1 MYSKILIIFES
12 FTLILIYLSLD
23 KLQGNMDMAFM
34 KKIFRHSLVI
44 LSIVILSLMIYTV
57 IGLIETGHKAKV
69 LKTDYAQLHSV
80 EFGLFNSSVWID
92 RISDV
97 VDQKID
103 EFDFTETS
111 RAEIKTYIETIL
123 DTLIVE
129 ADRSVRKRNKN
140 KSGFFNSLLGDTK
153 QLVTD
158 SLLDIKD
165 LRKRVPE
172 FTDTILNELERSDN
186 QKILKKVMRDKLREF
201 TKNNVSPT
209 DISSYTDIL
218 KRYNTDSF
226 EACTIVLD
234 GTLAQNTEDM
244 NNAANLILSL
254 AALLIILVLIQ
265 GTMLGSITL
274 FLLTATSVVLL
285 IPGLF
290 LPMID
295 IEAKI
300 AKFHFTILEKPII
313 FTDQVIFFQ
322 TKSISDLVRLLLEYQ
337 EAKMIF
343 VGVLLTLFSVIFPF
357 LKLVSTYLYFYS
369 RSFIGNNAVVRFF
382 ALKSTKWSMA
392 DVMVVSIF
400 MAYLG
405 LDGIIEHEMKDLE
418 QRSLPINVITTN
430 DTHLNVGFFLFL
442 GFVICSFVL
451 SVLVERSRSKES

>member
-1 MYSKILIIFES
+1 
-12 FTLILIYLSLD
+12 
-23 KLQGNMDMAFM
+23 MAFF
-34 KKIFRHSLVI
+34 KKIFKYSLVI
-44 LSIVILSLMIYTV
+44 LSIVVLSSMIYTV
-57 IGLIETGHKAKV
+57 IGLLETGQKAKV
-69 LKTDYAQLHSV
+69 LKADYAQLHSV
-80 EFGLFNSSVWID
+80 EFGLFNSSVWIE
-92 RISDV
+92 RISNV

-111 RAEIKTYIETIL
+111 RAEIKKYIETIL

-129 ADRSVRKRNKN
+129 ADRSVRERNKN
-140 KSGFFNSLLGDTK
+140 QSGFFSSLLGDTK

-165 LRKRVPE
+165 LRNRVPE
-172 FTDTILNELERSDN
+172 FTDTILNELEQPNN

-201 TKNNVSPT
+201 TKNNISPT
-209 DISSYTDIL
+209 DLSSYTDIL
-218 KRYNTDSF
+218 KRYNTESF

-234 GTLAQNTEDM
+234 GILAKNAQDM
-244 NNAANLILSL
+244 DRASIIILSL
-254 AALLIILVLIQ
+254 AGFLILLVLIQ
-265 GTMLGSITL
+265 GTILRSITL
-274 FLLTATSVVLL
+274 FLLTATSVTLL

-313 FTDQVIFFQ
+313 FTDQVLFYQ
-322 TKSISDLVRLLLEYQ
+322 TKSISDLVRLLLEYD

-369 RSFIGNNAVVRFF
+369 RNFIGNNAVVRFF

-418 QRSLPINVITTN
+418 KRSLPINIITTN

-442 GFVICSFVL
+442 GFVFSSFVL
-451 SVLVERSRSKES
+451 SILVERSRSKKS

>member
-1 MYSKILIIFES
+1 MS
-12 FTLILIYLSLD
+12 FI
-23 KLQGNMDMAFM
+23 
-34 KKIFRHSLVI
+34 KKIFNYSLVF
-44 LSIVILSLMIYTV
+44 LSIGVLSFMIYTV
-57 IGLIETGHKAKV
+57 VNLIETGHKAKV
-69 LKTDYAQLHSV
+69 LKADYAQLHSV
-80 EFGLFNSSVWID
+80 EFGLFNSSVWIE
-92 RISDV
+92 RIANV

-111 RAEIKTYIETIL
+111 RAEIKTYVETIL

-129 ADRSVRKRNKN
+129 ADRSVRESNKN
-140 KSGFFNSLLGDTK
+140 KRGFFDGLLGDTK

-158 SLLDIKD
+158 SLVNIKD

-172 FTDTILNELERSDN
+172 FTDTILNELERPDN

-201 TKNNVSPT
+201 TKNNLSPT
-209 DISSYTDIL
+209 DISNYNDIL
-218 KRYNTDSF
+218 KRYNTESF

-234 GTLAQNTEDM
+234 GILAKNAQDM
-244 NNAANLILSL
+244 DNDSILILSL
-254 AALLIILVLIQ
+254 ATLLIVLVILQ
-265 GTMLGSITL
+265 GTMLRSITL
-274 FLLTATSVVLL
+274 FLLAATSVTLL

-313 FTDQVIFFQ
+313 FTDQILFFQ
-322 TKSISDLVRLLLEYQ
+322 TKSISDLVRLLLEYD

-343 VGVLLTLFSVIFPF
+343 VGILLTLFSVIFPS

-369 RSFIGNNAVVRFF
+369 RNFIGNNAVVRFF

-405 LDGIIEHEMKDLE
+405 LDGIVEHELNALE
-418 QRSLPINVITTN
+418 ARSVPINIISTN

-442 GFVICSFVL
+442 GFVLSSFVL
-451 SVLVERSRSKES
+451 SILVERSRKEP

>member
-1 MYSKILIIFES
+1 MMS
-12 FTLILIYLSLD
+12 FI
-23 KLQGNMDMAFM
+23 
-34 KKIFRHSLVI
+34 KKIFQQLLLL
-44 LSIVILSLMIYTV
+44 LSIAVLSFMIYTV
-57 IGLIETGHKAKV
+57 VNLLETGEKAKT
-69 LKTDYAQLHSV
+69 LKEDYAQLHSV
-80 EFGLFNSSVWID
+80 EFGLFNSSVWIEK
-92 RISDV
+92 ISNI

-103 EFDFTETS
+103 EFDFTESS

-129 ADRSVRKRNKN
+129 ADRSVRERNKN
-140 KSGFFNSLLGDTK
+140 KSGFFDSLLGDTK

-172 FTDTILNELERSDN
+172 FTDTILNELERPNN
-186 QKILKKVMRDKLREF
+186 QKILKKVMRDKLKSF
-201 TKNNVSPT
+201 TQNNLSPT
-209 DISSYTDIL
+209 DISNYNAIL
-218 KRYNTDSF
+218 KRYNTESF

-234 GTLAQNTEDM
+234 GILAKTTQDM
-244 NNAANLILSL
+244 DNDAIMILSL
-254 AALLIILVLIQ
+254 ATFLIFIILLQ
-265 GTMLGSITL
+265 GSILRSITL
-274 FLLTATSVVLL
+274 FLLTVTSITLL

-300 AKFHFTILEKPII
+300 AKFHFTILEKHII
-313 FTDQVIFFQ
+313 FTDQILFFQ
-322 TKSISDLVRLLLEYQ
+322 TKSISDLVRLLLEYD

-369 RSFIGNNAVVRFF
+369 RSFIGNNATVRFF

-405 LDGIIEHEMKDLE
+405 LDGIVDHELE
-418 QRSLPINVITTN
+418 ALESRNIPINIITTN
-430 DTHLNVGFFLFL
+430 DTQLNVGFFLFL
-442 GFVICSFVL
+442 GFVFSSFAL
-451 SVLVERSRSKES
+451 SILVERSRKKS

>member
-1 MYSKILIIFES
+1 
-12 FTLILIYLSLD
+12 
-23 KLQGNMDMAFM
+23 MAFF
-34 KKIFRHSLVI
+34 KNIFKYSLVI
-44 LSIVILSLMIYTV
+44 MSIIVLSSMIYTV
-57 IGLIETGHKAKV
+57 VGLIETGHKAKV
-69 LKTDYAQLHSV
+69 LKADYAQLHSV
-80 EFGLFNSSVWID
+80 EFGLFNSSIWID
-92 RISDV
+92 RISNV

-129 ADRSVRKRNKN
+129 ADRSVRERNKN
-140 KSGFFNSLLGDTK
+140 QSGFFNSLLGDTK

-172 FTDTILNELERSDN
+172 FTDTILNELERPNN

-209 DISSYTDIL
+209 DMSIYTNIL
-218 KRYNTDSF
+218 KRYNTESF

-234 GTLAQNTEDM
+234 GILAQNAQDM
-244 NNAANLILSL
+244 DQAAIIILSL
-254 AALLIILVLIQ
+254 AGFLILLVLMQ
-265 GTMLGSITL
+265 GTILKSITL
-274 FLLTATSVVLL
+274 FLLTTTSVTLL

-313 FTDQVIFFQ
+313 FTDQVLFYQ
-322 TKSISDLVRLLLEYQ
+322 TKSISDLVRLLLEYD

-357 LKLVSTYLYFYS
+357 LKLISTYLYFYS

-405 LDGIIEHEMKDLE
+405 LDGIVEHELKDLE
-418 QRSLPINVITTN
+418 ARSLPINIITTN

-442 GFVICSFVL
+442 GFVLSSFIL
-451 SVLVERSRSKES
+451 SILVERSHKKS

>member
-1 MYSKILIIFES
+1 
-12 FTLILIYLSLD
+12 
-23 KLQGNMDMAFM
+23 MDMALI
-34 KKIFRHSLVI
+34 KKIFRYLLVI
-44 LSIVILSLMIYTV
+44 LSVATLSFMIYTV
-57 IGLIETGHKAKV
+57 INLLETGDKAKV
-69 LKTDYAQLHSV
+69 LKADYAQLHSV
-80 EFGLFNSSVWID
+80 EFGLFNSSVWIE

-140 KSGFFNSLLGDTK
+140 QSGFFNSLLGDTK
-153 QLVTD
+153 QIITD

-172 FTDTILNELERSDN
+172 FTDTILNELERPDN

-209 DISSYTDIL
+209 DTSIYTNIL

-226 EACTIVLD
+226 EACSIVLD

-244 NNAANLILSL
+244 NNATNLILAL
-254 AALLIILVLIQ
+254 AALLIILVIIQ

-300 AKFHFTILEKPII
+300 EKFHFTILEKPII

-357 LKLVSTYLYFYS
+357 LKLVSSYLYFYS

-405 LDGIIEHEMKDLE
+405 LDGIVEHEMKGLE
-418 QRSLPINVITTN
+418 ARALPINIISTN

-442 GFVICSFVL
+442 GFVFSSFVL
-451 SVLVERSRSKES
+451 SIMVERSRKKS

>member
-1 MYSKILIIFES
+1 
-12 FTLILIYLSLD
+12 
-23 KLQGNMDMAFM
+23 MAFF
-34 KKIFRHSLVI
+34 KKIFKYSLVI
-44 LSIVILSLMIYTV
+44 LSIVVLSSMIYTV
-57 IGLIETGHKAKV
+57 VGLLETGQKAKV
-69 LKTDYAQLHSV
+69 LKADYAQLHSV

-92 RISDV
+92 RISNV

-111 RAEIKTYIETIL
+111 RAEIKKYIETIL

-129 ADRSVRKRNKN
+129 ADRSVRERNKN
-140 KSGFFNSLLGDTK
+140 QSGFFSSLLGDTK

-165 LRKRVPE
+165 LRNRVPE
-172 FTDTILNELERSDN
+172 FTDTILNELEQPNN

-201 TKNNVSPT
+201 TKNNISPT

-218 KRYNTDSF
+218 KRYNTESF

-234 GTLAQNTEDM
+234 GILAKNAQDM
-244 NNAANLILSL
+244 DRASIIILSL
-254 AALLIILVLIQ
+254 AGFLILLVLIQ
-265 GTMLGSITL
+265 GTILRSITL
-274 FLLTATSVVLL
+274 FLLTATSVTLL

-313 FTDQVIFFQ
+313 FTDQVLFYQ
-322 TKSISDLVRLLLEYQ
+322 TKSISDLVRLLLEYN

-369 RSFIGNNAVVRFF
+369 RNFIGNNAVVRFF

-405 LDGIIEHEMKDLE
+405 LDGIVAHELKDLE
-418 QRSLPINVITTN
+418 TRSLPINIITTN

-442 GFVICSFVL
+442 GFVISSFVL
-451 SVLVERSRSKES
+451 SILVERSRSKKS

>member
-1 MYSKILIIFES
+1 MELF
-12 FTLILIYLSLD
+12 
-23 KLQGNMDMAFM
+23 
-34 KKIFRHSLVI
+34 KKIFKHLLVI
-44 LSIVILSLMIYTV
+44 LSIGVLSIMIFTV
-57 IGLIETGHKAKV
+57 INLLETGQKAKV
-69 LKTDYAQLHSV
+69 LKADYAQLHSV

-97 VDQKID
+97 IDQKID

-111 RAEIKTYIETIL
+111 RAEIKKYIETIL

-129 ADRSVRKRNKN
+129 ADRSVRERNKN
-140 KSGFFNSLLGDTK
+140 QSGFFNSLLGDTK
-153 QLVTD
+153 QMITD

-172 FTDTILNELERSDN
+172 FTDTILNELERPDN
-186 QKILKKVMRDKLREF
+186 QKVLKKVMRDKLREF

-209 DISSYTDIL
+209 DTSSYTNIL
-218 KRYNTDSF
+218 KRYNTESF

-234 GTLAQNTEDM
+234 GTLAQNAEDM
-244 NNAANLILSL
+244 DNAATLILSL
-254 AALLIILVLIQ
+254 AALLIILVIIQ

-274 FLLTATSVVLL
+274 FLLTATSVILL

-295 IEAKI
+295 IEGKI
-300 AKFHFTILEKPII
+300 EKFHFIILEKPII
-313 FTDQVIFFQ
+313 FTDQILFYQ

-337 EAKMIF
+337 EAKMVF
-343 VGVLLTLFSVIFPF
+343 VGVLLVLFSVIFPF
-357 LKLVSTYLYFYS
+357 LKLISTYLYFYS

-418 QRSLPINVITTN
+418 TRSLPINIITTN

-442 GFVICSFVL
+442 GFVFSSFVL
-451 SVLVERSRSKES
+451 SILVERSRKNRD

>member
-1 MYSKILIIFES
+1 
-12 FTLILIYLSLD
+12 
-23 KLQGNMDMAFM
+23 MAFF
-34 KKIFRHSLVI
+34 KKIFKYSLVI
-44 LSIVILSLMIYTV
+44 LSIGVLSFMIFTV
-57 IGLIETGHKAKV
+57 MNLLETGQKAKV
-69 LKTDYAQLHSV
+69 LKADYAQLHSV
-80 EFGLFNSSVWID
+80 EFGLFNSSVWIE
-92 RISDV
+92 RIANV
-97 VDQKID
+97 IDQKID

-201 TKNNVSPT
+201 TKNNLSPT
-209 DISSYTDIL
+209 DIGNYNDIL
-218 KRYNTDSF
+218 KRYNTESF

-234 GTLAQNTEDM
+234 GILAKNAQDM
-244 NNAANLILSL
+244 DRDSIIILSL
-254 AALLIILVLIQ
+254 SAFLILLVLIQ
-265 GTMLGSITL
+265 GTMLRSITL
-274 FLLTATSVVLL
+274 FLLTATSVTLL

-313 FTDQVIFFQ
+313 FTDQILFYQ
-322 TKSISDLVRLLLEYQ
+322 TKSISDLVRLLLEYD

-369 RSFIGNNAVVRFF
+369 RNFIGNNAVVRFF

-405 LDGIIEHEMKDLE
+405 LDGIVSHELDSLE
-418 QRSLPINVITTN
+418 TRSLPINIITTN

-442 GFVICSFVL
+442 GFVLSSFVL
-451 SVLVERSRSKES
+451 SILVERSRKES

>member
-1 MYSKILIIFES
+1 
-12 FTLILIYLSLD
+12 
-23 KLQGNMDMAFM
+23 MAFF
-34 KKIFRHSLVI
+34 KNTFKYSLVI
-44 LSIVILSLMIYTV
+44 LSIVVLSSMVYTV
-57 IGLIETGHKAKV
+57 IGLLETGQKAKV
-69 LKTDYAQLHSV
+69 LKADYAQLHSV
-80 EFGLFNSSVWID
+80 EFGLFNSSVWIE
-92 RISDV
+92 RISNV

-129 ADRSVRKRNKN
+129 ADRSVRDRNKN
-140 KSGFFNSLLGDTK
+140 QRGFFNSLLGDTK
-153 QLVTD
+153 QMVTD
-158 SLLDIKD
+158 SLLDIKA

-186 QKILKKVMRDKLREF
+186 QKVLKKVMRDKLREF
-201 TKNNVSPT
+201 TKNNISPT
-209 DISSYTDIL
+209 DISSYNDIL
-218 KRYNTDSF
+218 KRYNTESF

-234 GTLAQNTEDM
+234 GTLAKNAENM
-244 NNAANLILSL
+244 NNASNMILSL
-254 AALLIILVLIQ
+254 AALLIILVIIQ

-313 FTDQVIFFQ
+313 FTDQVLFFQ
-322 TKSISDLVRLLLEYQ
+322 TKSISDLVRLLLEYD

-382 ALKSTKWSMA
+382 TLKSTKWSMA

-405 LDGIIEHEMKDLE
+405 LDGIVTHELKDLE
-418 QRSLPINVITTN
+418 TRSLPINVITTN

-442 GFVICSFVL
+442 GFVISSFVL
-451 SVLVERSRSKES
+451 SILVERSRKKS

>member
-1 MYSKILIIFES
+1 
-12 FTLILIYLSLD
+12 
-23 KLQGNMDMAFM
+23 MAFI
-34 KKIFRHSLVI
+34 KKIFKYSLVI
-44 LSIVILSLMIYTV
+44 LSIVVLSSMIYTV
-57 IGLIETGHKAKV
+57 IGLLETGQKAKV
-69 LKTDYAQLHSV
+69 LKADYAQLHSV
-80 EFGLFNSSVWID
+80 EFGLFNSSVWMD
-92 RISDV
+92 RISNV
-97 VDQKID
+97 IDQKID

-111 RAEIKTYIETIL
+111 RAEIKKYIETIL

-129 ADRSVRKRNKN
+129 ADRSVRERNKN
-140 KSGFFNSLLGDTK
+140 QSGFFNSLLGDTK

-172 FTDTILNELERSDN
+172 FTDTILNELEQPNN

-201 TKNNVSPT
+201 TKNNISPT
-209 DISSYTDIL
+209 DTSSYTDIL
-218 KRYNTDSF
+218 KRYNTESF

-234 GTLAQNTEDM
+234 GTLAQNAEDM
-244 NNAANLILSL
+244 DNETTLILSL

-300 AKFHFTILEKPII
+300 AKFHFIILEKPII

-418 QRSLPINVITTN
+418 KRTLPINVITTN

-442 GFVICSFVL
+442 GFVISSFVL
-451 SVLVERSRSKES
+451 SVLVERSRSKKS

>member
-1 MYSKILIIFES
+1 M
-12 FTLILIYLSLD
+12 SL
-23 KLQGNMDMAFM
+23 F
-34 KKIFRHSLVI
+34 KKIFKYSLVI
-44 LSIVILSLMIYTV
+44 LSILVLSVMIFTV
-57 IGLIETGHKAKV
+57 VNLIETGHKAKV
-69 LKTDYAQLHSV
+69 LKADYAQLHSV
-80 EFGLFNSSVWID
+80 EFGLFNSSVWMD
-92 RISDV
+92 RIANV

-111 RAEIKTYIETIL
+111 RAEIKTYVETIL

-129 ADRSVRKRNKN
+129 ADRSVRENNKN
-140 KSGFFNSLLGDTK
+140 KRGFFDSLLGDTK

-172 FTDTILNELERSDN
+172 FTDTILNELERPDN
-186 QKILKKVMRDKLREF
+186 QKILKKVMRDKLHEF
-201 TKNNVSPT
+201 TKNNLSPT
-209 DISSYTDIL
+209 DISNYNDIL
-218 KRYNTDSF
+218 KRYNTESF

-234 GTLAQNTEDM
+234 GILAKNSQDM
-244 NNAANLILSL
+244 DRETIVILSL
-254 AALLIILVLIQ
+254 ATFLIFLVIVQ
-265 GTMLGSITL
+265 GTILRSVTL
-274 FLLTATSVVLL
+274 FLLTATSITLL

-300 AKFHFTILEKPII
+300 EKFHFTILEKPII
-313 FTDQVIFFQ
+313 FTDQILFFQ
-322 TKSISDLVRLLLEYQ
+322 TKSISDLVRLLLEYD

-369 RSFIGNNAVVRFF
+369 RNFIGNNAVVRFF

-405 LDGIIEHEMKDLE
+405 LDGIVEHELNALE
-418 QRSLPINVITTN
+418 ARSLPINIISTN

-442 GFVICSFVL
+442 GFVFSSFVL
-451 SVLVERSRSKES
+451 SILVERSRKES